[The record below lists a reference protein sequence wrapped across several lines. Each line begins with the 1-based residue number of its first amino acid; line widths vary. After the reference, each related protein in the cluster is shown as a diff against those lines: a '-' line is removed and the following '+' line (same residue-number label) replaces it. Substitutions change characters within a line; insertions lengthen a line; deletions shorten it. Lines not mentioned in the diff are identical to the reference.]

1 MNGARDNAG
10 KVGRGPKQPAR
21 LPELVQ
27 NAGGSCGRFT
37 SRSMTSPGLC
47 LGKVP
52 QATL

>member
-1 MNGARDNAG
+1 MNGAKDNAG

-27 NAGGSCGRFT
+27 NAGGSCGRFMST
-37 SRSMTSPGLC
+37 SVISPELC